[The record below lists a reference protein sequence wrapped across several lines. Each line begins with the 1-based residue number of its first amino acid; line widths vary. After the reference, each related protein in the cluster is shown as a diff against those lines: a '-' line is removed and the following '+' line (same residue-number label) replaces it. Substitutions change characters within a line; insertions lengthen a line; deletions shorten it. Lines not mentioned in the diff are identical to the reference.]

1 MMNQNMLRQAQQL
14 QAKMA
19 KVQEEL
25 KTLTV
30 EGTSGG
36 GVVKVTA
43 NGHQEVLAITIDKEV
58 VKPEDAEM
66 LQDLVLAAVKDAIEK
81 SKVLASSKLSVLTG
95 GMRIPGM

>member
-66 LQDLVLAAVKDAIEK
+66 LQDLVLDAVKDAIEK
-81 SKVLASSKLSVLTG
+81 SKALASQKLSILTG
-95 GMRIPGM
+95 GMKIPGM